1 MSNYHVKL
9 TISIFQRRP
18 APIVSFV
25 IEATYKLN
33 SKNII
38 ETYTKDI
45 PITSL
50 DESIVKWVEEVLE
63 KIKKN
68 AEMYAKADEII
79 QRIKQLIPSEVE
91 VQTS

>member
-38 ETYTKDI
+38 ETYTKDL
-45 PITSL
+45 PITAL

-63 KIKKN
+63 
-68 AEMYAKADEII
+68 ADEII

-91 VQTS
+91 VRTS